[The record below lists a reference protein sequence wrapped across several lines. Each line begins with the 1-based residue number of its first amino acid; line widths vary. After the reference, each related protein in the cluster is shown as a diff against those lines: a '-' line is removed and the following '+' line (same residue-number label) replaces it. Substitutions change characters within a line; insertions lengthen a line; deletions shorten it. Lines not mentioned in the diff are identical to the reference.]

1 MGAENTGPA
10 AYLGG
15 PPRAQGCLPTSF
27 FQAKPQ
33 TTKTLA
39 DSTQTRRVF
48 MRVLRPSG
56 SGYSPGLP
64 LLHRQP
70 GPVE

>member
-15 PPRAQGCLPTSF
+15 PPRAQDASHILL
-27 FQAKPQ
+27 QAKPQ

-48 MRVLRPSG
+48 VRVLRPSG